1 MSKFNLDCKVA
12 ATNAMQAAQTE
23 LRLFCHI
30 MGIADN
36 IYNHFIG
43 DDPYGVVD
51 FQDGLYDFSM
61 TDIHVVVS
69 EYEHWLELYGSNE
82 ALARAVRQWYYW
94 SLDWHQ
100 KHAHM
105 EWIDA
110 RKCAPVDGGGT
121 FLGWFGGVYKV
132 CRCIGEQMWECDG
145 FLTGEDNWSSMTAL
159 PDEETHFLEDY
170 MPLRKPDKSYCP
182 NLRSWLSGCPVPGL
196 REATERYKAEQE
208 QKQAEALRKV
218 LEAKKDVE
226 DCAEEMKGGQE

>member
-12 ATNAMQAAQTE
+12 ATNAMQAARTE

-100 KHAHM
+100 KHQRM

-110 RKCAPVDGGGT
+110 RKAKPEAHEVVIIRTDAGFMVSGFWDGHYTWLSCVD
-121 FLGWFGGVYKV
+121 FKGVV
-132 CRCIGEQMWECDG
+132 THWC
-145 FLTGEDNWSSMTAL
+145 
-159 PDEETHFLEDY
+159 PDVT
-170 MPLRKPDKSYCP
+170 PDDTYCP
-182 NLRSWLSGCPVPGL
+182 NLRAWLSGCPVPGL
-196 REATERYKAEQE
+196 REATERYKAEQAKSLE
-208 QKQAEALRKV
+208 ESHKRTKEAQEAFDKCIAET
-218 LEAKKDVE
+218 
-226 DCAEEMKGGQE
+226 KGE